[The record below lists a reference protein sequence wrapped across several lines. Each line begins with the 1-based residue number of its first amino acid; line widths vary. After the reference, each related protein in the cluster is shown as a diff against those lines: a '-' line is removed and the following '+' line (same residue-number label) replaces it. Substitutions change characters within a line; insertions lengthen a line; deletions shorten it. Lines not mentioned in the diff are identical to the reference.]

1 MSRRSAAGLATRAL
15 LRAFARHRFRL
26 IAAVFAGT
34 MCVALTTSVF
44 VIASSVN
51 DAIESVSLSSVANA
65 ERVVQARSS
74 SGMSLRLLPRMKRE
88 APGAKLAP
96 VLLANTR
103 LAESGEDPILVAGA
117 GPSLAPFLPAADRKA
132 VESLPAGHS
141 IVLGEGYA
149 HSHGLEVGSR
159 LPIQTPNGK
168 VRWRVAALV
177 PGAAANGGALAITS
191 LPALARAFQR
201 EGVADLVLA
210 SGGGSADALQANLEK
225 AVGQAASVIPPSQA
239 NDSYQRAFEPTQNL
253 LDIFVA
259 VAVLAAGAILFFCW
273 RLALED
279 AREELVRLRLCGA
292 RVLDLALAAAA
303 VMAGIFAISVL
314 VGGPIGI
321 LIGAA
326 LSSFTHTLITLTQ
339 LAANPGV
346 PVVEPLTQSI
356 GISLLVFAITLGS
369 SVLAIRQMSVIEAV
383 VGRREV
389 DRVGSERWR
398 LTVGVAAGA
407 LVISLVTLLALPASD
422 RQVSLLPLLVLL
434 GALSLLAPTVVGA
447 LIRRRSGFASLAAG
461 RELAL
466 SARRTAS
473 LLFVFGLAIAM
484 AIALQGA
491 ASSLQDGIS
500 HGVERWTGPYLFV
513 QPAQS
518 GANLQDDKFGTR
530 TGERLARLPG
540 VKDVAYFTYSTVELH
555 ETRVPVWTWGPDH
568 SGRYANFDSTEGPSG
583 EALWHALEGP
593 NVAISSNYARLYGTK
608 LGEQISV
615 PTVGGAPRQLRVV
628 AVVDDL
634 TTTTGMLLVGPRQYL
649 ALTGDRRSYEDILV
663 PRPGASTTA
672 IAARVE
678 NLLDGSYPGIAV
690 YDQAQ
695 IRDRF
700 NALTGQ
706 LVGAFIVFSR
716 IMFVLALLVGGAT
729 LATGLS
735 LRRRSLALTRLAGA
749 PVSTVQAQL
758 RREALALGLAA
769 WLIAAPVGIGLV
781 YALIAAIAAQ
791 SGLLPTVELPT
802 VLIVASL
809 PLALAMSI
817 LSLLAAA
824 PRRRIPLTVVAL
836 AEE

>member
-1 MSRRSAAGLATRAL
+1 MSRFGPAGLATRAL
-15 LRAFARHRFRL
+15 LRSFARHRFRL
-26 IAAVFAGT
+26 VAALVAGT

-44 VIASSVN
+44 VIAASVN
-51 DAIESVSLSSVANA
+51 DAIKGVSLSSVANA
-65 ERVVQARSS
+65 ERIVQARSS
-74 SGMSLRLLPRMKRE
+74 SGMSLRLVPRMKRE
-88 APGAKLAP
+88 APEAKLAP

-103 LAESGEDPILVAGA
+103 LAESGEEPILIAGA
-117 GPSLAPFLPAADRKA
+117 TRSLASFLPAADRAA
-132 VESLPAGHS
+132 VESLPPGPS
-141 IVLGEGYA
+141 IVLGEGWA
-149 HSHGLEVGSR
+149 HDHGLEVGSQ
-159 LPIQTPNGK
+159 LAVQTPSGK
-168 VRWRVAALV
+168 VSWRVAALV
-177 PGAAANGGALAITS
+177 PGATANGGALAISS
-191 LPALARAFQR
+191 LPAVARAFQR

-210 SGGGSADALQANLEK
+210 SGGGSPDTLQANLEK
-225 AVGQAASVIPPSQA
+225 AVGQAASVVRPSQVS
-239 NDSYQRAFEPTQNL
+239 DSYQRAFEPTKNL

-303 VMAGIFAISVL
+303 VMAGIFALSVL

-326 LSSFTHTLITLTQ
+326 LSSFSRTLITLTQ
-339 LAANPGV
+339 LAASPTV
-346 PVVEPLTQSI
+346 PVVEPLVQSI

-369 SVLAIRQMSVIEAV
+369 SVLAIRKMSVIEAV

-398 LTVGVAAGA
+398 LTVAVAAIA
-407 LVISLVTLLALPASD
+407 LVISLVALLALPADKRS
-422 RQVSLLPLLVLL
+422 VALVPLLVLL

-447 LIRRRSGFASLAAG
+447 LIRRPSGFASLAAG

-491 ASSLQDGIS
+491 ASSLQDGING
-500 HGVERWTGPYLFV
+500 GVERWTGDYLFV

-518 GANLQDDKFGTR
+518 GANLQDDKFSSR

-540 VKDVAYFTYSTVELH
+540 VREVAYFTYSTVELH
-555 ETRVPVWTWGPDH
+555 GTRIPVWTWGPDH

-583 EALWHALEGP
+583 EALWKALEGP

-608 LGEQISV
+608 LGDRILV
-615 PTVGGAPRQLRVV
+615 PTVGGEPRQLRVV

-634 TTTTGMLLVGPRQYL
+634 TTTTGMLVVSPHQYT
-649 ALTGDRRSYEDILV
+649 ALTGDRRAYEDILV
-663 PRPGASTTA
+663 LRPGVSPTA
-672 IAARVE
+672 VEARVE
-678 NLLDGSYPGIAV
+678 GLLEGPYPGIAV

-695 IRDRF
+695 IRHRF
-700 NALTGQ
+700 SALTGQ
-706 LVGAFIVFSR
+706 LVSAFSVFSR

-735 LRRRSLALTRLAGA
+735 LRKRSLALTRLAGA
-749 PVSTVQAQL
+749 PVGTVKSQL
-758 RREALALGLAA
+758 RREAFGLGLAS

-781 YALIAAIAAQ
+781 YALIAAIASQ
-791 SGLLPTVELPT
+791 SGLLPTVELP
-802 VLIVASL
+802 VLLIVASL
-809 PLALAMSI
+809 PLALAMSM

-824 PRRRIPLTVVAL
+824 PRRRIPLTVAAL
-836 AEE
+836 ADE